1 MTRLLVAF
9 ILAVCWATPPLA
21 QADQA
26 ARNQARKA
34 AEYRDAPEVEAAPS
48 REDARSAPNT
58 PQDKAEREAQALRE
72 REALE
77 NRWRELLKGE

>member
-1 MTRLLVAF
+1 MTRLLVTLL
-9 ILAVCWATPPLA
+9 LAICWATPLLA

-34 AEYRDAPEVEAAPS
+34 AEYRDAPDVEATPP
-48 REDARSAPNT
+48 REEARPAPNT
-58 PQDKAEREAQALRE
+58 PQDKAERERQATRE